1 MAGQQGGSGLPP
13 TSPLTIPIPTTHHGG
28 SPSFTSPSIDPSL
41 ANNHNLYR
49 SGNASGGSPA
59 MAASRAPPASD
70 DEQSLLAGA
79 KEMEAAISALLHDPD
94 LTKRQAANDWL
105 NTYCGQPVVW
115 TVVLYLAFPPPGAG
129 VGGAAD
135 VRFFALNIL
144 LNKMRSDWGQLSP
157 EDAAEIFETLVRQ
170 LPAALAPGMDP
181 VVRSRL
187 CIVIG
192 AAAALAGPNT
202 CYELMEAVERQAEY
216 GVAVELLTALAEEAL
231 LRARA
236 HPREV
241 MECLQDCCPK
251 VIRLLERALTS
262 SVADTLPPDTIAKSL
277 TCLARWKQA
286 GLTLS
291 ELHREHAP
299 LHQALLLALASQHSA
314 VQEAAVGV
322 LSELLLEVDILPG
335 RDEAVKATIQ
345 GLLALRGGPHDS
357 TDSPIVPLVAAIGT
371 SEAGLLSSGGDM
383 EMRLLQWLVQLTTGG
398 TTAAAKAAGG
408 AAGGAAAKGGGG
420 GGGGGAGEGGAG
432 GAGEEEER
440 VMDTAAM
447 AAEVWPKVAKVPR
460 KRRAP
465 ALQSGELFTAVL
477 QAVLSASTYPLTS
490 LDDIGVDPDDF
501 LRYREGP
508 AAEALEACYLELGA
522 VFLDHV
528 SMLLRSAA
536 SWQAAEV
543 ALFAA
548 GAASGAILDRAG
560 VGKQGAGGGGG
571 RGGEEGVS
579 ESETNAARVFL
590 SSLFASLPGSA
601 AVIAKDS
608 ANIPPAALVATA
620 MHTVAA
626 FAPFCAH
633 HPPALEAG
641 VLYAVAALHI
651 PNATGKA
658 AAALQSL
665 CDAAAPNLAAARVL
679 APLMQ
684 SCEEALAAAAAAR
697 GGAGMDVG
705 DRVAVVAGL
714 AAVAAMMPQQEAQP
728 ALARLAAPAL
738 NTVQQLA
745 PMQDASPYSQAL
757 LSADLRVIAAIV
769 STVGDK
775 LHAAALAS
783 ESSAAAAS
791 AAAAATGVSSP
802 GGSPAAA
809 AGGGAATGGAG
820 GSGGAEALLLP
831 LLQGAWPS
839 FDLVAARW
847 ADDAV
852 VGAALCGLW
861 GATARAV
868 GGQLA
873 PVLPQV
879 IGAAGGMFQRHL
891 HAACLK
897 CLADIVSM
905 PRVGARASPEVQAS
919 LAAIPD
925 KLAAALTVLQETI
938 TRTDKGTKSLHR
950 HSRPEGQQGQ
960 GQGQQG
966 QGQGQGRLSQQEQ
979 EQHARALETLQALW
993 DVARA
998 FVAHAPE
1005 LLLPSPTFLV
1015 LCQSAVACIS
1025 WADSEAVEA
1034 AAAFLAETIVGQSL
1048 LHVRQMAP
1056 EALALAATLPGSWV
1070 VPPGLR
1076 GAVDD
1081 MSRQLGGAIVQEVLS
1096 AVAKGAVGHEAEA
1109 ALADVLNALC
1119 CTHPR
1124 ECEAAIVATLS
1135 GPASPCRRAELS
1147 PRHIELFV
1155 AAATRQPPHP
1165 RRRFHCLMSDFGK
1178 VTSALMPPEAF
1189 EGY

>member
-1 MAGQQGGSGLPP
+1 MAGQPGGSGLPP
-13 TSPLTIPIPTTHHGG
+13 ASPLTIPMPATHLSG
-28 SPSFTSPSIDPSL
+28 SPSMPASFTSPSIDPNL

-49 SGNASGGSPA
+49 SGSGAGGSPA
-59 MAASRAPPASD
+59 MAPSRAPPASD

-262 SVADTLPPDTIAKSL
+262 SVADSLPPDTIAKSL

-291 ELHREHAP
+291 ELHREHAS
-299 LHQALLLALASQHSA
+299 LHQALLLALQSRHSA
-314 VQEAAVGV
+314 VQDAAVGV

-345 GLLALRGGPHDS
+345 GLVALRGGPHDS

-371 SEAGLLSSGGDM
+371 AEAGLLSGGGDM
-383 EMRLLQWLVQLTTGG
+383 EMRLLQWLVELTAGG
-398 TTAAAKAAGG
+398 AAGGGSTAAAKGSG
-408 AAGGAAAKGGGG
+408 AAGGAAAGGRVGGAGEGAGVGGGG
-420 GGGGGAGEGGAG
+420 GGGGG
-432 GAGEEEER
+432 EEEVR

-477 QAVLSASTYPLTS
+477 QAVLSASTYPRTS
-490 LDDIGVDPDDF
+490 LDDIDVDPDDF

-508 AAEALEACYLELGA
+508 AADALEACYLELGA

-528 SMLLRSAA
+528 SLLLRSAA
-536 SWQAAEV
+536 SWQAAEA

-548 GAASGAILDRAG
+548 GAASSAILDRAG
-560 VGKQGAGGGGG
+560 VGKQQGGGGGEGG
-571 RGGEEGVS
+571 RGGEEGVT

-651 PNATGKA
+651 PN
-658 AAALQSL
+658 
-665 CDAAAPNLAAARVL
+665 
-679 APLMQ
+679 
-684 SCEEALAAAAAAR
+684 
-697 GGAGMDVG
+697 
-705 DRVAVVAGL
+705 
-714 AAVAAMMPQQEAQP
+714 
-728 ALARLAAPAL
+728 
-738 NTVQQLA
+738 
-745 PMQDASPYSQAL
+745 
-757 LSADLRVIAAIV
+757 
-769 STVGDK
+769 
-775 LHAAALAS
+775 
-783 ESSAAAAS
+783 
-791 AAAAATGVSSP
+791 
-802 GGSPAAA
+802 
-809 AGGGAATGGAG
+809 
-820 GSGGAEALLLP
+820 
-831 LLQGAWPS
+831 
-839 FDLVAARW
+839 
-847 ADDAV
+847 
-852 VGAALCGLW
+852 
-861 GATARAV
+861 
-868 GGQLA
+868 
-873 PVLPQV
+873 
-879 IGAAGGMFQRHL
+879 
-891 HAACLK
+891 
-897 CLADIVSM
+897 
-905 PRVGARASPEVQAS
+905 
-919 LAAIPD
+919 
-925 KLAAALTVLQETI
+925 
-938 TRTDKGTKSLHR
+938 
-950 HSRPEGQQGQ
+950 
-960 GQGQQG
+960 
-966 QGQGQGRLSQQEQ
+966 
-979 EQHARALETLQALW
+979 
-993 DVARA
+993 
-998 FVAHAPE
+998 
-1005 LLLPSPTFLV
+1005 
-1015 LCQSAVACIS
+1015 
-1025 WADSEAVEA
+1025 
-1034 AAAFLAETIVGQSL
+1034 
-1048 LHVRQMAP
+1048 
-1056 EALALAATLPGSWV
+1056 
-1070 VPPGLR
+1070 
-1076 GAVDD
+1076 
-1081 MSRQLGGAIVQEVLS
+1081 
-1096 AVAKGAVGHEAEA
+1096 
-1109 ALADVLNALC
+1109 
-1119 CTHPR
+1119 
-1124 ECEAAIVATLS
+1124 
-1135 GPASPCRRAELS
+1135 
-1147 PRHIELFV
+1147 
-1155 AAATRQPPHP
+1155 
-1165 RRRFHCLMSDFGK
+1165 
-1178 VTSALMPPEAF
+1178 
-1189 EGY
+1189 